1 MNDLEARRYLHDRLY
16 APVFR
21 HKVASMTGIQFESPE
36 EEAMAQAVTF
46 RMKSA
51 NARIR
56 QAQQQTIPSQQ
67 HIKMAL
73 YSQMDQL
80 AGNVFGD
87 NISERDR
94 EIFAIAN
101 DPQIGPALDALNL

>member
-1 MNDLEARRYLHDRLY
+1 
-16 APVFR
+16 
-21 HKVASMTGIQFESPE
+21 
-36 EEAMAQAVTF
+36 
-46 RMKSA
+46 
-51 NARIR
+51 
-56 QAQQQTIPSQQ
+56 
-67 HIKMAL
+67 MAL

-87 NISERDR
+87 NVSERDR